1 MYPDPHHRSGL
12 AGQPSAG
19 PAKPRPDDIDTGCW
33 LWLAALPL
41 MIVSYM
47 AANVG
52 QWQQDPE
59 VHKAALLWTVY
70 AFNGF
75 IVVVVGALVVT
86 GIFLMRA
93 GYRLARTFLTGGAVG
108 SVVFTAT
115 RLIDLQGVPA
125 IVQALSGITASVL
138 ICGGLFLLHREDSTA
153 YLTRQR

>member
-1 MYPDPHHRSGL
+1 MYPDPHNPGGL
-12 AGQPSAG
+12 AGQRQTG
-19 PAKPRPDDIDTGCW
+19 PAKPRPVDVDTGCW

-41 MIVSYM
+41 MIVSYF

-59 VHKAALLWTVY
+59 VRKAAPLWTVY

-86 GIFLMRA
+86 AIFLMRA

-115 RLIDLQGVPA
+115 RLLGLEGVPA
-125 IVQALSGITASVL
+125 IVQALSGITAAVL
-138 ICGGLFLLHREDSTA
+138 ICGGLYLLHREDSTA

>member
-1 MYPDPHHRSGL
+1 
-12 AGQPSAG
+12 
-19 PAKPRPDDIDTGCW
+19 
-33 LWLAALPL
+33 

-59 VHKAALLWTVY
+59 VHKAAPLWTVY

-75 IVVVVGALVVT
+75 MVGALVVT
-86 GIFLMRA
+86 GVFLMRA

>member
-1 MYPDPHHRSGL
+1 MYPDPHHSGGL
-12 AGQPSAG
+12 AGQPPSD
-19 PAKPRPDDIDTGCW
+19 PAKPRPIDIDTGCW

-52 QWQQDPE
+52 QWEVDPE
-59 VHKAALLWTVY
+59 VRKAAPLWSVY

-75 IVVVVGALVVT
+75 IVVVVGSLVAT
-86 GIFLMRA
+86 AIFLMRA

-115 RLIDLQGVPA
+115 RMFGLEGVPA
-125 IVQALSGITASVL
+125 IVQALSGITAAVL